1 MISGKIHTRDG
12 ELVFVRDEKDF
23 VQLVEREI
31 GYDAAQ
37 LARELA
43 DLADMTQQRLQT
55 DLNSYESELSEL
67 QIAIRDLDRKPDA
80 LIAISNKQR
89 INAADKR
96 ELRRLAEMIRGL
108 LSLAP

>member
-1 MISGKIHTRDG
+1 
-12 ELVFVRDEKDF
+12 
-23 VQLVEREI
+23 
-31 GYDAAQ
+31 
-37 LARELA
+37 
-43 DLADMTQQRLQT
+43 MTQQRLQT

>member
-1 MISGKIHTRDG
+1 
-12 ELVFVRDEKDF
+12 
-23 VQLVEREI
+23 
-31 GYDAAQ
+31 
-37 LARELA
+37 
-43 DLADMTQQRLQT
+43 MTQQRLQT

-89 INAADKR
+89 LCAADKW

-108 LSLAP
+108 LSLVS